1 MVSKYSIGML
11 EDGFEKPW
19 EPLLPPVAAGWIQKE
34 GKWLNEASKF
44 HPEPSQIFL
53 VSKDSGTLEPAA
65 PTKLDITPPPPT
77 LSLEVQHRHALEYKK
92 LHQRIIDAGLYQTP
106 YLSGYGPEF
115 ARYFALAALSVVA
128 YRHQWFVLSALFL
141 GLFWHQILFFAH
153 DLGHMGVTHNWVV
166 DRLLGTVIGNFL
178 NGLSIGWWVNNHNT
192 HHLVTNHPSH
202 DPDIEYL
209 PFFAITTKFFSGLYS
224 TFYNR
229 VFEFDAS
236 SRFLISIQHKVFYIV
251 LALARVNLYQLS
263 YMHLLKA
270 AFDTKRFRGGRWAFC
285 AEIAGILT
293 FWYWYGWIVLGGCG
307 SWQKALRYFLV
318 SHVTTGPLH
327 VQLALSHF
335 SMSTADPGPI
345 ESFPARQL
353 RTTTD
358 VICSDSVAF
367 LHGGLHLQVT
377 HHLFPRLP
385 RHNLRE
391 ASGMVKQF
399 AKDEGLTYAEFGFV
413 EGNRE
418 VVGVLREVA
427 EQVRLVGRVVE
438 VEAREA
444 IGGK

>member
-1 MVSKYSIGML
+1 ML
-11 EDGFEKPW
+11 RDGFEKPW
-19 EPLLPPVAAGWIQKE
+19 EPLLPPIAAGWVQKE
-34 GKWLNEASKF
+34 GKWLNQASKF

-53 VSKDSGTLEPAA
+53 VSKDSATLDPTA

-92 LHQRIIDAGLYQTP
+92 LHQRIIDAGLYKTP

-115 ARYFALAALSVVA
+115 ARYLALAALSVVA
-128 YRHQWFVLSALFL
+128 YRHQWFMLSALLL

-166 DRLLGTVIGNFL
+166 DRLIGTVIGNFL

-236 SRFLISIQHKVFYIV
+236 SRFLISIQHKLFYIV

-263 YMHLLKA
+263 YTYLLKA
-270 AFDTKRFRGGRWAFC
+270 AFDTRRFRGGRWAFC

-293 FWYWYGWIVLGGCG
+293 FWYCRPRSYRVL
-307 SWQKALRYFLV
+307 
-318 SHVTTGPLH
+318 
-327 VQLALSHF
+327 
-335 SMSTADPGPI
+335 
-345 ESFPARQL
+345 PARQL

-427 EQVRLVGRVVE
+427 EQVRLVGKVVE

-444 IGGK
+444 VEGK